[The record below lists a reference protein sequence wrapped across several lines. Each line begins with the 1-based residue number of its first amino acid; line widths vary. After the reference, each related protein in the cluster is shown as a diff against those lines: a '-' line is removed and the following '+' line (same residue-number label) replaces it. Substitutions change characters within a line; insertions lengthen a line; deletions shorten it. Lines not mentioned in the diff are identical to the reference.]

1 MKTLEYVFGLYIDIG
16 YFEGRLAELDIQTER
31 RGYTES
37 ESKDYDDYIQRLE
50 RNRKELKKY
59 DYLKTQEVEE

>member
-16 YFEGRLAELDIQTER
+16 YFEGRLAELDIHAEY

-37 ESKDYDDYIQRLE
+37 ESKDYDEYMMILKKKT
-50 RNRKELKKY
+50 NKLKKY
-59 DYLKTQEVEE
+59 EYLKTQEVKE